1 MDEQKEIFKKIK
13 LLALDFDGVMTVG
26 AYVWTDQDG
35 RESVQCS
42 RRDGF
47 GIEMLKKHGF
57 DAVVISKETNPVV
70 AARCK
75 KLKIEFSQGVH
86 RGEGK
91 LQILKD
97 VAQAR
102 SLDLS
107 EICFMGDDLMDIPCM
122 KAAGLGIAVADAHE
136 LVKAAAGYITKAE
149 GGRGAVREVCE
160 LILQAHGIELK
171 WD

>member
-1 MDEQKEIFKKIK
+1 MNDQTEIFKPIK

-35 RESVQCS
+35 RELVQCS

-47 GIEMLKKHGF
+47 GIEMLKKHGL

-75 KLKIEFSQGVH
+75 KLKIEFTQAVH
-86 RGEGK
+86 KGEGK
-91 LQILKD
+91 LEILKD
-97 VAQAR
+97 TAKKR
-102 SLDLS
+102 GLDLS

-122 KAAGLGIAVADAHE
+122 KASGLGIAVADARSQ
-136 LVKAAAGYITKAE
+136 VIAAAAYVTKAE
-149 GGRGAVREVCE
+149 GGRGA
-160 LILQAHGIELK
+160 G
-171 WD
+171 